1 MTTSKPTYTLS
12 VAIDVENILK
22 MVYAESA
29 LRYMTH
35 IAESP
40 TTLLLDADRRPI
52 ILPMLRNAFAELCT
66 SLNAYITSH
75 NQNTF
80 KSEGLLKIGIAHHK
94 PLSTAGSES
103 IGSLIEQVLYCS
115 ILVKAYPQ
123 DSSYQQQLTH
133 RRRALLTI
141 FALDEQ

>member
-1 MTTSKPTYTLS
+1 MTTTKPTYTLS

-52 ILPMLRNAFAELCT
+52 ILPMLRNAFA
-66 SLNAYITSH
+66 
-75 NQNTF
+75 
-80 KSEGLLKIGIAHHK
+80 
-94 PLSTAGSES
+94 
-103 IGSLIEQVLYCS
+103 
-115 ILVKAYPQ
+115 
-123 DSSYQQQLTH
+123 H
-133 RRRALLTI
+133 R
-141 FALDEQ
+141 